1 MTPFK
6 KSPSPYSNHDLLEA
20 CADTGCPVCRVGAH
34 SVKRYLKS
42 IFYEYVND
50 IETRARLNKR
60 LGLCPEHVQ
69 LLLST
74 RIADTLGA
82 SIIYENITKVVL
94 REFPPAS
101 SSASLNPKE
110 ASRLVGGIMD
120 TAANNGACVA
130 CEQRDAVIKNTLNEM
145 SQSLGDEKLQAAL
158 QKSDGLC
165 LPHVVRLLERL
176 EKPGDVAFLMQ
187 LTREKLATLQGGM
200 AEVIR
205 KSDYQTGSEK
215 ITHEEAIAWKKAM
228 CMVSGV
234 SISSTGDKH
243 E

>member
-1 MTPFK
+1 
-6 KSPSPYSNHDLLEA
+6 
-20 CADTGCPVCRVGAH
+20 VGAH

-50 IETRARLNKR
+50 IDTRARLNKR
-60 LGLCPEHVQ
+60 LGFCEEHVQ
-69 LLLST
+69 VLLNA

-82 SIIYENITKVVL
+82 SIIYENIAKVLL
-94 REFPPAS
+94 REFPP

-120 TAANNGACVA
+120 TAASNGTCVA
-130 CEQRDAVIKNTLNEM
+130 CEQRDTVIKNTLNEM
-145 SQSLGDEKLQAAL
+145 SQALGDEKLQAAL

-165 LPHVVRLLERL
+165 LPHTARLLERL
-176 EKPGDVAFLMQ
+176 EKPEDVTFLMQ

-215 ITHEEAIAWKKAM
+215 IAHEEAIAWKKAM

-234 SISSTGDKH
+234 SISSTGEKH

>member
-1 MTPFK
+1 MNPFK
-6 KSPSPYSNHDLLEA
+6 KPPSPFSNHDLLEA
-20 CADTGCPVCRVGAH
+20 CAQNGCPICRVGAH

-50 IETRARLNKR
+50 IDTRARLNKR
-60 LGLCPEHVQ
+60 LGVCEEHVR

-82 SIIYENITKVVL
+82 SIIYENIAKVLL
-94 REFPPAS
+94 REFPPSS

-110 ASRLVGGIMD
+110 VSRLVGGVMD
-120 TAANNGACVA
+120 TAASNGTCLA

-145 SQSLGDEKLQAAL
+145 SQALGDEKLQAAL
-158 QKSDGLC
+158 QMSDGLC
-165 LPHVVRLLERL
+165 LPHTARLLERL
-176 EKPGDVAFLMQ
+176 EKPENVTFLMQ

-215 ITHEEAIAWKKAM
+215 IAHEEAIAWKKAM
-228 CMVSGV
+228 CMISGV
-234 SISSTGDKH
+234 SISPTGEKH

>member
-1 MTPFK
+1 
-6 KSPSPYSNHDLLEA
+6 
-20 CADTGCPVCRVGAH
+20 
-34 SVKRYLKS
+34 
-42 IFYEYVND
+42 
-50 IETRARLNKR
+50 
-60 LGLCPEHVQ
+60 
-69 LLLST
+69 
-74 RIADTLGA
+74 
-82 SIIYENITKVVL
+82 
-94 REFPPAS
+94 
-101 SSASLNPKE
+101 
-110 ASRLVGGIMD
+110 MD
-120 TAANNGACVA
+120 TAASNGACVA
-130 CEQRDAVIKNTLNEM
+130 CEQRDAVIKNTLNEI

-200 AEVIR
+200 SEVIR